1 MRLQLIYRYD
11 ALTYQGEW
19 CTGKIL
25 ASSNNEAFIKLTQ
38 QQKLPIKI
46 RLFKIVLFQ
55 DTDKQYRIQLFEQL
69 ALLLHSGLALLPALT
84 LLKNECRYSHWQ
96 CVLEDIIFNLMQGG
110 SLSKQLTRYPL
121 YFPISLSRFIFIG
134 EESGKLD
141 EVITLQIIQL
151 KKHREIVKKIKK
163 AFKYPTFLLTV
174 LTFITSI
181 MLLYVLPEYQSLYSA
196 FNTELPILTLSLI
209 TFSQWLT
216 DYISMIVFIF
226 IGLIVAYRVIRH
238 SFSLLYFAEQI
249 FFLHIPYLG
258 KLLKYQQL
266 HLIFQIISITQQAGL
281 PLLQGLKIGVEQLT
295 HPIYKQVL
303 SQMSDHIMQGK
314 SLSLFMKNEPLFTP
328 ICYQFII
335 CAENSGQLLY
345 FCQQLS
351 DWFYHQLDEQLN
363 TISAW
368 LEPILMTVIALII
381 GTLIIAMYLP
391 ILQLGDTIQ

>member
-1 MRLQLIYRYD
+1 MKLQLIYRYD
-11 ALTYQGEW
+11 ALTYQGEL

-25 ASSNNEAFIKLTQ
+25 ASSNNEAFINLTQ
-38 QQKLPIKI
+38 QQKIPIKI
-46 RLFKIVLFQ
+46 RLYKIVLFQ
-55 DTDKQYRIQLFEQL
+55 DADKQYRIQLFEQL

-110 SLSKQLTRYPL
+110 SLSKQLNRYPL
-121 YFPISLSRFIFIG
+121 YFPTSLNRFVLIG

-151 KKHREIVKKIKK
+151 KKQREIVKKIKK
-163 AFKYPTFLLTV
+163 SFKYPVFLLTILV
-174 LTFITSI
+174 FITSI

-196 FNTELPILTLSLI
+196 FNTELPHLTLILI
-209 TFSQWLT
+209 NFSQWLT
-216 DYISMIVFIF
+216 DYISMIAFIF
-226 IGLIVAYRVIRH
+226 FGLIFFYRLIRY
-238 SFSLLYFAEQI
+238 SLSPFYFAEQALL
-249 FFLHIPYLG
+249 LHTPYLG

-266 HLIFQIISITQQAGL
+266 HLIFQIVSITQQAGL
-281 PLLQGLKIGVEQLT
+281 PLLQSLKIGTEQLS
-295 HPIYKQVL
+295 HPIYKQLL
-303 SQMSDHIMQGK
+303 SKMSDHIIQGK

-351 DWFYHQLDEQLN
+351 DWFHHQLDEQLN

>member
-1 MRLQLIYRYD
+1 M
-11 ALTYQGEW
+11 A
-19 CTGKIL
+19 
-25 ASSNNEAFIKLTQ
+25 A
-38 QQKLPIKI
+38 
-46 RLFKIVLFQ
+46 
-55 DTDKQYRIQLFEQL
+55 
-69 ALLLHSGLALLPALT
+69 
-84 LLKNECRYSHWQ
+84 
-96 CVLEDIIFNLMQGG
+96 
-110 SLSKQLTRYPL
+110 
-121 YFPISLSRFIFIG
+121 
-134 EESGKLD
+134 
-141 EVITLQIIQL
+141 
-151 KKHREIVKKIKK
+151 
-163 AFKYPTFLLTV
+163 
-174 LTFITSI
+174 
-181 MLLYVLPEYQSLYSA
+181 
-196 FNTELPILTLSLI
+196 
-209 TFSQWLT
+209 
-216 DYISMIVFIF
+216 DYINMIVFIF

>member
-19 CTGKIL
+19 CTGNIL

-46 RLFKIVLFQ
+46 RLFKIILFQ

-69 ALLLHSGLALLPALT
+69 ALLLHSGLALLPVLT
-84 LLKNECRYSHWQ
+84 LLKDECRYSHWQ

-110 SLSKQLTRYPL
+110 SFSKQLTRYPL
-121 YFPISLSRFIFIG
+121 YFPIALSRFIFIG

-196 FNTELPILTLSLI
+196 FNTELPILTLALI

-216 DYISMIVFIF
+216 DYISIIVFIL
-226 IGLIVAYRVIRH
+226 IGLIVAYRLIRY
-238 SFSLLYFAEQI
+238 SFSLFHFVEQTL
-249 FFLHIPYLG
+249 FLHIPYVG

-281 PLLQGLKIGVEQLT
+281 PLLQGLKIGIEQLT
-295 HPIYKQVL
+295 HPIYKQVI
-303 SQMSDHIMQGK
+303 SQMSNHIMQGK

-328 ICYQFII
+328 ICYQFIS

>member
-25 ASSNNEAFIKLTQ
+25 ASSNNEAFINLTQ
-38 QQKLPIKI
+38 QQKTPINI
-46 RLFKIVLFQ
+46 RLYKIVLFQ
-55 DTDKQYRIQLFEQL
+55 DADKQYRIQLLEQL

-84 LLKNECRYSHWQ
+84 LLKNECHYSHWQ

-121 YFPISLSRFIFIG
+121 YFPTSLSRFIFIG

-141 EVITLQIIQL
+141 EVINLQIIQL
-151 KKHREIVKKIKK
+151 KKHQEIVKKIKK
-163 AFKYPTFLLTV
+163 AFKYPFFLLTV
-174 LTFITSI
+174 LVFITSI
-181 MLLYVLPEYQSLYSA
+181 MLFYVLPEYQSLYST
-196 FNTELPILTLSLI
+196 FNAELPHLTLALI
-209 TFSQWLT
+209 TFSTWLT
-216 DYISMIVFIF
+216 DYISMITFIF
-226 IGLIVAYRVIRH
+226 IGLIFVYRLIRY
-238 SFSLLYFAEQI
+238 SFPSFYFAEQAL
-249 FFLHIPYLG
+249 FLRIPYLG
-258 KLLKYQQL
+258 KFLKYQQL
-266 HLIFQIISITQQAGL
+266 HLIFQIMSITQQAGL
-281 PLLQGLKIGVEQLT
+281 SLLQGLKIGTEQLI

-328 ICYQFII
+328 ICHQFII

-363 TISAW
+363 TMSAW
-368 LEPILMTVIALII
+368 LEPILMAVIALII